1 MIFSL
6 LLLISCAHT
15 PTIGPEATGDAEDAL
30 TLALREPPRI
40 LTVTACMAYLEE
52 ILDIQ
57 DEREANNVVMS
68 KFTERYNARRI
79 SLDEHKAAFGEWRT
93 KERALYTDV
102 TALYNTAYA
111 LKCFE

>member
-30 TLALREPPRI
+30 TLALKEATR
-40 LTVTACMAYLEE
+40 VTACMAYLEE

-57 DEREANNVVMS
+57 DKREANNMVMS
-68 KFTERYNARRI
+68 KFTERYNKRRI
-79 SLDEHKAAFGEWRT
+79 SLEEHKAAFGEWHT
-93 KERALYTDV
+93 KESAMYTDV

>member
-15 PTIGPEATGDAEDAL
+15 PTISPEAVGDAEDAL
-30 TLALREPPRI
+30 TLALREATR
-40 LTVTACMAYLEE
+40 VTACMAYLEE

-68 KFTERYNARRI
+68 KFTERYNTGRI
-79 SLDEHKAAFGEWRT
+79 SLDDHKAAFGEWHT
-93 KERALYTDV
+93 KESSLYSDV

-111 LKCFE
+111 LRCFE

>member
-15 PTIGPEATGDAEDAL
+15 PSSIDPEAVGDAEDAL
-30 TLALREPPRI
+30 TLALKEATR
-40 LTVTACMAYLEE
+40 VTACMAYLEE

-57 DEREANNVVMS
+57 DEREANNVVMRN
-68 KFTERYNARRI
+68 FTDRYNTRRI
-79 SLDEHKAAFGEWRT
+79 SLDEHKAAFGEWHT
-93 KERALYTDV
+93 TESALYTDV

>member
-6 LLLISCAHT
+6 LFLVACAHT
-15 PTIGPEATGDAEDAL
+15 PNSIGPEAIGDAEDAL
-30 TLALREPPRI
+30 TLALREATR
-40 LTVTACMAYLEE
+40 VTACMAYLEE

-68 KFTERYNARRI
+68 KFTERYNTRRI
-79 SLDEHKAAFGEWRT
+79 SLDDHKAAFGEWHT
-93 KERALYTDV
+93 TESTLYTDV
-102 TALYNTAYA
+102 TALYDTAYA